1 MVVQTVTINLIFY
14 LYILKKIQVIQEDTS
29 LHTHILVDNFF
40 YHSSLYPMCSVISSL
55 LLIHFFVWIY
65 LCSRVYTFLRLVGY
79 QMRYSDRLRRWRTI
93 TMQRQQ
99 RLWRRLSG
107 GGRWLYD
114 CWTRDIWGVRPLML
128 ISAT

>member
-1 MVVQTVTINLIFY
+1 MVVQTVSINLIFY
-14 LYILKKIQVIQEDTS
+14 LYILKKIQVINVFQ
-29 LHTHILVDNFF
+29 THSSHLIRQFF
-40 YHSSLYPMCSVISSL
+40 YHSSLYPMCSVIVSL
-55 LLIHFFVWIY
+55 LMLHFFVWIY